1 MKTIKE
7 KRQILENIPRVTVDE
22 INSSECRITYDV
34 AIAKKKKI
42 QEIAD
47 AVNAK
52 DWGVSYLPSGVA
64 KGVVIY
70 FFF

>member
-7 KRQILENIPRVTVDE
+7 KRQILENIPRVTVDD
-22 INSSECRITYDV
+22 INSSECRIIYDV
-34 AIAKKKKI
+34 ALARKDKI
-42 QEIAD
+42 QEIA
-47 AVNAK
+47 NSIEAK
-52 DWGVSYLPSGVA
+52 DWGISYLPAAAA